1 MQPEKRP
8 SGRPKTPPELK
19 KRKFS
24 VYLHPRVIAK
34 LEAVDPNI
42 SRAIEILIERKRA
55 ALRGAA
61 IMDALRQQKHPGSL
75 AVQIHLQQLSHDEIP
90 AAVDKLLY
98 LLGELKS

>member
-1 MQPEKRP
+1 MPTEKRP
-8 SGRPKTPPELK
+8 SGRPRTPDHLK
-19 KRKFS
+19 KKKVS

-34 LEAVDPNI
+34 LEAIDPNL
-42 SRAIEILIERKRA
+42 ATALEILHQRHRD

-75 AVQIHLQQLSHDEIP
+75 AVQIHLEQLSHDEIP

>member
-1 MQPEKRP
+1 MQSEKRP
-8 SGRPKTPPELK
+8 SGRPRTPPELK
-19 KRKFS
+19 KRKVS
-24 VYLHPRVIAK
+24 VYLHQRVIDK
-34 LEAVDPNI
+34 LEAIDPNI
-42 SRAIEILIERKRA
+42 SRALEILHQRHRD